1 MKSLDLVKLNPL
13 MELTSGIPEIRVGLI
28 DGPVATNLPDISS
41 ENVLG
46 IQENNSGICSQKEST
61 ACQHGTFVAGILFAK
76 RTSPAPAI
84 CPGCTLLLRPI
95 FLENIS
101 GNRQMPSASA
111 LELAEA
117 ISDCV
122 AAGTHVINMSV
133 YLSQS
138 SPKGIQEL
146 EKALNQTV
154 KSGVIVVAAAGNQ
167 GTIGSTPITRHNW
180 VVPVAAC
187 DLQGRLLSY
196 SNFGSSIGR
205 GGLRAPGDEV
215 TSLGVDGK
223 TLVLGGTSA
232 AAPFVTGTVALLWSE
247 FPNATAADIKLAITK
262 ARATRRK
269 AIIPNLLDAWNAYQI
284 MKTTLRK

>member
-1 MKSLDLVKLNPL
+1 
-13 MELTSGIPEIRVGLI
+13 
-28 DGPVATNLPDISS
+28 
-41 ENVLG
+41 
-46 IQENNSGICSQKEST
+46 
-61 ACQHGTFVAGILFAK
+61 
-76 RTSPAPAI
+76 
-84 CPGCTLLLRPI
+84 
-95 FLENIS
+95 
-101 GNRQMPSASA
+101 MPSASA

-122 AAGTHVINMSV
+122 VAGAHVINMSV
-133 YLSQS
+133 YLSQH
-138 SPKGIQEL
+138 SPKGVHEL
-146 EKALNQTV
+146 EEALNQTV
-154 KSGVIVVAAAGNQ
+154 KRGVIVVAAAGNQ

-187 DLQGRLLSY
+187 DLQGRPLSY

-205 GGLRAPGDEV
+205 GGLRAPGDGV
-215 TSLGVDGK
+215 NSLGADGK

-247 FPNATAADIKLAITK
+247 FPNATAANIKLAITK

-269 AIIPNLLDAWNAYQI
+269 AIIPNLLDAWNAYKI